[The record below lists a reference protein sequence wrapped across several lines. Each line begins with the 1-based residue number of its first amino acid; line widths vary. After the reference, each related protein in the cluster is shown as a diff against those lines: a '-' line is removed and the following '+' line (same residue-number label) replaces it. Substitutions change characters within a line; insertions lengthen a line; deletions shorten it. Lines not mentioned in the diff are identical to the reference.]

1 MQSGDLQVWLCFK
14 ALENLSWFCI
24 STTKTRCVE
33 FRYALMEMGLD
44 APELPMGM
52 LTDVHLKR
60 CEEVASHILVSVVC
74 V

>member
-1 MQSGDLQVWLCFK
+1 MYNAKFLC
-14 ALENLSWFCI
+14 ALCLL
-24 STTKTRCVE
+24 

-44 APELPMGM
+44 APDLPMGM

-60 CEEVASHILVSVVC
+60 CKKVASHILVSVVC